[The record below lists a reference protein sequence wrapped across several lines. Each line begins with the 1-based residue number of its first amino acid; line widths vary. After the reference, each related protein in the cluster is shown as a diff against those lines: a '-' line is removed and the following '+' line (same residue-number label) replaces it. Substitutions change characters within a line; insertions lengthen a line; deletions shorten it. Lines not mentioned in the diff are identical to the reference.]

1 MRAGSGVPGLAEEWP
16 AAEGMPAFSASVAAK
31 QRGLRQYQR
40 RIVGIGQDEG
50 SRPPFFP
57 LANAEAMHEYDE

>member
-1 MRAGSGVPGLAEEWP
+1 PGTCRGSPE
-16 AAEGMPAFSASVAAK
+16 AEGAPAFSASVAAK

-40 RIVGIGQDEG
+40 RIVANQGKTKVVA
-50 SRPPFFP
+50 RLFFP